1 MDSEREKSMERTL
14 FIFQGQDVGIEV
26 YASSRVEADKKVKEL
41 GYDGPLK
48 LRLITQ
54 NIDCP
59 KCGCKATECNYDL

>member
-1 MDSEREKSMERTL
+1 MDSARESLMDKTL
-14 FIFQGQDVGIEV
+14 FIFQGQEISVEV
-26 YASSRVEADKKVKEL
+26 YALSYADAISKAKTL
-41 GYDGPLK
+41 GCNEVLK